1 MVLDDRHCVCVRESS
16 DDDDVIVG
24 IGTQMMVHMV
34 CLNPCARGDGK
45 CEQRHRVGASRDG
58 AAEDGCCGE
67 PALREQVVHHRMAP
81 KIVARGV
88 HRPSGVSYEDCLRD
102 GYFMAVTFF
111 R

>member
-1 MVLDDRHCVCVRESS
+1 MVFDDRHSVFIGEPP
-16 DDDDVIVG
+16 DDDDVVVG
-24 IGTQMMVHMV
+24 LGSQMVMNMV
-34 CLNPCARGDGK
+34 CLDPSARGDGK

-58 AAEDGCCGE
+58 TAQNGCRGE